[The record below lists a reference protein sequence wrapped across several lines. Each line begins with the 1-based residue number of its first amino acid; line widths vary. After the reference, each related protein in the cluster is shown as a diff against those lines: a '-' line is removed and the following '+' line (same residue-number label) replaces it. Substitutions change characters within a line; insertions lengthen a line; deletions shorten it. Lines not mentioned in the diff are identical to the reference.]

1 MSKISNFLEKL
12 IFNNRGIVIGIFALM
27 TLGLLYS
34 ASQLKLDAG
43 FEKNIPLNHPYMQTY
58 IKHREDFGG
67 ANNIL
72 VSVCDRSGNI
82 FNTNFFDTLKN
93 VHDQLFF
100 INGVNRS
107 LVVSLFA
114 PSTRFTEIVEGGFA
128 GGPVIPADFNSSS
141 QSALD
146 TVAANIEKAKIV
158 GRQVSDDYSC
168 AMVTAQLL
176 DIDPETGEALDTLV
190 LAGQLEEQL
199 RGQYEND
206 AISVHVIGFAKM
218 IGDVANGA
226 KDVLL
231 FFAIAIVIT
240 AFMVYFFCKSAML
253 TFLPLLC
260 SLIAVVWQ
268 LGLLTVLGFGLD
280 PMSILVPF
288 LVFAIGV
295 SHGVQMINAVGKDV
309 VAGIS
314 VLDAAKDAFRVLLIP
329 GGIALLSDTVGFM
342 TLLVIDIGI
351 IRELAITASMGV
363 AVIIFTNLVLLPV
376 LMSYVKLDDKYKQKF
391 AGKENKSNA
400 FWNAV
405 ASCSKKTTAIS
416 IVLITALLFALG
428 WMQSQKM
435 KIGDLHA
442 GAPALHEYSR
452 YNQDTFLITDRYEI
466 TVDYIS
472 VIVESTPE
480 SCTSYE
486 VMSAIDDFQWR
497 MANVEG
503 VQSTASLAS
512 VAKVVNA
519 GYNEGNIK
527 WQTLPRNTQTLV
539 QAISRVPTSSGLLN
553 GDCSVMPVILF
564 MADHKAETIERVV
577 NAVKQYRIE
586 FESDNLTFKLASGPV
601 GVMAATNEAVSAA
614 QDPMMIYVFGAV
626 ILLCLLSFR
635 SLRSTLS
642 VVIPLYVVS
651 VLAQAL
657 MTILEIGLTVSTLPV
672 IALGVGIGVDY
683 GIYILSTM
691 SGRLKQGASVESAYL
706 DALKERGSAV
716 LFTGITLAIGVSTW
730 VFSAL
735 KFQMDMGILLTFMF
749 VVNMLGAI
757 VVLPAIARLLWFNRS
772 EACDTNDEHNG

>member
-1 MSKISNFLEKL
+1 MTSISNLLER
-12 IFNNRGIVIGIFALM
+12 FMFGNRGVVVVLFAVITA
-27 TLGLLYS
+27 GLLYS

-43 FEKNIPLNHPYMQTY
+43 FEKNIPLNHEYMQTY
-58 IKHREDFGG
+58 MQHRKDFGG

-72 VSVCDRSGNI
+72 VSVCDQNGNI
-82 FNTNFFDTLKN
+82 FNTEFFDTLKD

-100 INGVNRS
+100 INGVDRS
-107 LVVSLFA
+107 LVISLFA

-128 GGPVIPADFNSSS
+128 GGPVIPADFNSTNPA
-141 QSALD
+141 ALEL
-146 TVAANIEKAKIV
+146 VAANVEKAKIV
-158 GRQVSDDYSC
+158 GRQVSSDYSC

-176 DIDPETGEALDTLV
+176 DLDPETGEPLDTL
-190 LAGQLEEQL
+190 AIAADLEEKL

-206 AISVHVIGFAKM
+206 KTSIHIIGFAKM
-218 IGDVANGA
+218 IGDVADGA

-240 AFMVYFFCKSAML
+240 AFMVYFFCKSLML

-260 SLIAVVWQ
+260 SIIAVIWQ
-268 LGLLTVLGFGLD
+268 LGLLTVIGFGLD

-309 VAGIS
+309 VAGNS
-314 VLDAAKDAFRVLLIP
+314 VFESSKKAFRVLLIP

-363 AVIIFTNLVLLPV
+363 AVIIFTNLILLPV
-376 LMSYVKLDDKYKQKF
+376 LMSFAKLDERYVAKF
-391 AGKENKSNA
+391 AGKEERSDA
-400 FWNAV
+400 FWNKV
-405 ASCSKKTTAIS
+405 AKCSDKNTAIS
-416 IVLITALLFALG
+416 IVLLTALLFSLG
-428 WMQSQKM
+428 WYQSQKM

-452 YNQDTFLITDRYEI
+452 YNQDTFLITDRYEV

-472 VIVESTPE
+472 VLVETSAE
-480 SCTSYE
+480 ACTSFE
-486 VMSAIDDFQWR
+486 VMNAMDEFQWR
-497 MANVEG
+497 MENIDG
-503 VQSTASLAS
+503 VQSAVSLAS

-527 WQTLPRNTQTLV
+527 WQVLPRNQQTLV
-539 QAISRVPTSSGLLN
+539 QAISRIPTSSGLLN

-564 MADHKAETIERVV
+564 MEDHKAETISRAVE
-577 NAVKQYRIE
+577 AVKAYRAE
-586 FESDNLTFKLASGPV
+586 FETEDMKFKLASGPV

-614 QDPMMIYVFGAV
+614 QDPMMLYVFGAV

-642 VVIPLYVVS
+642 VVVPLYVVS

-706 DALKERGSAV
+706 AALKERGSAV
-716 LFTGITLAIGVSTW
+716 LFTGITLAVGVSTW

-757 VVLPAIARLLWFNRS
+757 AVLPALARLFWFNRS
-772 EACDTNDEHNG
+772 HGPDCD